1 MTEAAQSA
9 AADLFSTMSRVL
21 VLYSLAEFQ
30 SGHASTIR
38 VLVDGT
44 TCSVADDGR
53 GHAIHRV
60 VSGQPY
66 LPFIYTHQHY
76 PFQDA
81 QPQNAGQVQLQGM
94 GMSLVNALC
103 SELVVVVKK
112 REGTLRLTYASGHL
126 TREERDDLV
135 NESTGTSVSATLDPA
150 LHTGSVDLPEIE
162 RWLTRIATAHPTLKL
177 SLNDA
182 VIRATAD

>member
-1 MTEAAQSA
+1 MTDAAQSRVP
-9 AADLFSTMSRVL
+9 DLFSTMSRVL

-38 VLVDGT
+38 VLVNGT

-81 QPQNAGQVQLQGM
+81 QPHSAGQVQLQGM

-103 SELVVVVKK
+103 SELLVVVKK
-112 REGTLRLTYASGHL
+112 REGTLRLTYASGRL
-126 TREERDDLV
+126 TCEERDDLV
-135 NESTGTSVSATLDPA
+135 NESTGTSVSATLHPA
-150 LHTGSVDLPEIE
+150 LPFRSVDLPEIE
-162 RWLTRIATAHPTLKL
+162 RWLTRIAAAHPTLKL

-182 VIRATAD
+182 VIRATAG